1 MILIYDYINTSTA
14 HLLLKYYVSRYD
26 MYVAGRDRVKN
37 VRARTCSLYTYN
49 IHLPPTVHVV
59 NNTSLPDNC
68 SAQTIDRLD
77 RPGATRDIFASRRLG
92 RGAVHG

>member
-37 VRARTCSLYTYN
+37 VRARTCSLYN
-49 IHLPPTVHVV
+49 IHHNSYCT
-59 NNTSLPDNC
+59 C
-68 SAQTIDRLD
+68 SKQYFTARQL
-77 RPGATRDIFASRRLG
+77 
-92 RGAVHG
+92 